1 MANDP
6 ALLKNRLRTLSRDLC
21 SALGD
26 AIESA
31 LTANDRATTGALRPV
46 QLTGVLG
53 LDKSLASRVV
63 KSLSVDDELLALH
76 GIPTPQGLHLIASA
90 ARQHGATPE
99 TVARLEHVAGEY
111 RALLD
116 EFGGG
121 RTDLEATL
129 AGWIPE
135 QRARAERD
143 ARRSVFRGM
152 TTMTGT
158 RAGTIYHAL
167 YLVPSQQE
175 GKADSL
181 IIGVRQDLRRLRTG
195 ERLLIASLRSAKGTG
210 GWGARRTTLQGQP
223 LAADARAIVLRDLCS
238 HPIPKLD
245 LETEDEQLVISIGSD
260 TLDVNESTT
269 LGFGWRTEAHFELH
283 ATGENDYH
291 HVSVESIR
299 PSEALV
305 FDLFVHEEIELC
317 APPFVTLTTERH
329 ARLSPPRAPTS
340 AQDRSSSAQDGSP
353 RRDLEEGNL
362 ALVSLDRAPGGLA
375 SVDVRACPAIA
386 ETVCREAGFM
396 LDQFRK
402 FRARIEFPLPTEQL
416 TLWWRREN
424 HPR

>member
-1 MANDP
+1 MTVRMPNDS
-6 ALLKNRLRTLSRDLC
+6 ALLEIRLRTLSRDLC

-26 AIESA
+26 VIASA
-31 LTANDRATTGALRPV
+31 LTASDRAIAGPLRPV

-63 KSLSVDDELLALH
+63 KSLSVEDELLALH
-76 GIPTPQGLHLIASA
+76 GIPTPQGLNLIASA
-90 ARQHGATPE
+90 AREHGATPE
-99 TVARLEHVAGEY
+99 TLARLEHVAGEY

-116 EFGGG
+116 EFSGG

-158 RAGTIYHAL
+158 RAGTIYNAL
-167 YLVPSQQE
+167 YLVPSRLE

-181 IIGVRQDLRRLRTG
+181 VVGVRQDLRRLRAG
-195 ERLLIASLRSAKGTG
+195 ARLLVARLRSAKGTG
-210 GWGARRTTLQGQP
+210 GWGARRTTLQGAP
-223 LAADARAIVLRDLCS
+223 LATAAHAIMLRDLCS
-238 HPIPKLD
+238 HPLPELD
-245 LETEDEQLVISIGSD
+245 LTTEDEQIVISIGPD

-269 LGFGWRTEAHFELH
+269 LGFGWRTEGHFELH
-283 ATGENDYH
+283 ATDEDHYH

-305 FDLFVHEEIELC
+305 FDLFVHETIDLPE
-317 APPFVTLTTERH
+317 PPIVTLTMERH
-329 ARLSPPRAPTS
+329 AQLSAPRSPA
-340 AQDRSSSAQDGSP
+340 AAQDGS
-353 RRDLEEGNL
+353 LHGEVE
-362 ALVSLDRAPGGLA
+362 LVDLDRVPGGLA
-375 SVDVRACPAIA
+375 SVDVHACPAIA

-396 LDQFRK
+396 VDQFRK

-416 TLWWRREN
+416 TLWWRRKK
-424 HPR
+424 RSL